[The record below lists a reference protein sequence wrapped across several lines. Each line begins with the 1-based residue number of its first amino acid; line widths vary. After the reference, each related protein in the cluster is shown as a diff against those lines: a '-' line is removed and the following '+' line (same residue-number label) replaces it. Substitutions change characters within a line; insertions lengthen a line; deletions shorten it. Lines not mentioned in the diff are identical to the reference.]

1 MGNYIPVIT
10 REYIGKVD
18 VDDIIYIEQRQ
29 RRMAIVTENNTYVC
43 YERIENIEK
52 ALDKR
57 FYHTLNKL
65 IVNLDK
71 IIMARDQIIT
81 FQGGQE
87 LCLAREC
94 FIRTKQAYAAYLK
107 ELL

>member
-43 YERIENIEK
+43 Y
-52 ALDKR
+52 
-57 FYHTLNKL
+57 
-65 IVNLDK
+65 
-71 IIMARDQIIT
+71 
-81 FQGGQE
+81 
-87 LCLAREC
+87 
-94 FIRTKQAYAAYLK
+94 
-107 ELL
+107 